1 VQAQYIDEF
10 ALLFKVIENMS
21 TKLNILCANFQRKH
35 HMNQTSKNHQVMS
48 FGNDLNKRMPLLNLF
63 DVK

>member
-1 VQAQYIDEF
+1 MQTQYINELT
-10 ALLFKVIENMS
+10 LLFKVIENMS
-21 TKLNILCANFQRKH
+21 TKLTILCANFQRKH

-48 FGNDLNKRMPLLNLF
+48 FGNNLNKKVSFENFF